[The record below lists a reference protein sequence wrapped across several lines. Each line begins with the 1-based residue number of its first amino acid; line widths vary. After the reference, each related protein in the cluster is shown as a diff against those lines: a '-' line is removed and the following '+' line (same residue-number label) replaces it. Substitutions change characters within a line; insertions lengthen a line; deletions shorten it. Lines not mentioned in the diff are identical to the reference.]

1 MGTFVHMSK
10 TVAQTLVEPC
20 EMASYPEAVKHRLN
34 RDPQMVKYYSSS
46 QYFIFYDHV
55 FLHIHVY

>member
-46 QYFIFYDHV
+46 QYFIF
-55 FLHIHVY
+55 L